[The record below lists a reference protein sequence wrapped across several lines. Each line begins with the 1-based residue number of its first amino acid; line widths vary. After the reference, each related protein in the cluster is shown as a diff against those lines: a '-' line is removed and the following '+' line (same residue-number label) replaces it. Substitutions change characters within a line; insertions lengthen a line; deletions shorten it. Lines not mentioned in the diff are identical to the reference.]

1 MARPDNIGSAL
12 LDASS
17 LLGVIQ
23 GEEEFACLK
32 SLLAAVDRGAIKLVE
47 STAILAEVLPQH
59 ARDTGV
65 HIRAREGVRSLLE
78 SPETHLVDV
87 NTLVARKAGALRAEH
102 GLKTWDAIHLATAVL
117 AKVDV
122 LIVRDWKW
130 PSGTYDG
137 VYISR
142 PFDIDD
148 DKLPIV

>member
-1 MARPDNIGSAL
+1 MVRPDNIESAL

-23 GEEEFACLK
+23 GEQEFACLK

-47 STAILAEVLPQH
+47 STAILTEVLPQH
-59 ARDTGV
+59 ARDTDV
-65 HIRAREGVRSLLE
+65 HMRAREGVRALLE
-78 SPETHLVDV
+78 SPETLLMDV
-87 NTLVARKAGALRAEH
+87 NTVVARKAGVLRAEH
-102 GLKTWDAIHLATAVL
+102 GLKTWDAIHLATAIL
-117 AKVDV
+117 ARVDV

-130 PSGTYDG
+130 PNGTYEG